1 MNKVLM
7 VLMLTLS
14 FAFAA
19 NAQIPSQFVGTY
31 KFDETGGQVTATMN
45 DYFNHEL
52 KIDADGGAT
61 LVASG
66 YESARNLIGTAKS
79 VGSKVMVYFT
89 LYNTEE
95 GSNSSTPYESDELL
109 LTLEYKTVKGK
120 KVLWTTWGKYAPKLG
135 AAKKGGGV
143 YFEKQKAAASEI
155 DESDAT
161 VMGDDDVLPPPSQ
174 APKKH

>member
-7 VLMLTLS
+7 ILMLTVS

-31 KFDETGGQVTATMN
+31 KFGETGEQVTATMN
-45 DYFNHEL
+45 NYFNHEL

-61 LVASG
+61 LVAGG
-66 YESARNLIGTAKS
+66 YESARNLICLAKS

-95 GSNSSTPYESDELL
+95 GSNSSTTYESDELL

-120 KVLWTTWGKYAPKLG
+120 KVLWTTWGKYTPKVG

-143 YFEKQKAAASEI
+143 YFEKQKAAVSEI
-155 DESDAT
+155 DESDST
-161 VMGDDDVLPPPSQ
+161 VMDDDDVLPSPNQ
-174 APKKH
+174 APKKR